1 MVELKYI
8 LRLWLFL
15 KLLGMVS
22 LCRHCLWILGNEA
35 TLTKKFSIWKELV
48 IDAKKR
54 RCFYNADEDKGLAQA
69 ITVALVEHN
78 QIHTLLNMDSFLFR
92 KTMWKVFYA

>member
-1 MVELKYI
+1 
-8 LRLWLFL
+8 
-15 KLLGMVS
+15 MVS

-54 RCFYNADEDKGLAQA
+54 GCFYNADEDDRLAQAQAQA
-69 ITVALVEHN
+69 ITKRLG
-78 QIHTLLNMDSFLFR
+78 
-92 KTMWKVFYA
+92 

>member
-1 MVELKYI
+1 MVL
-8 LRLWLFL
+8 
-15 KLLGMVS
+15 

-35 TLTKKFSIWKELV
+35 TLTRSCTIWKELV

-54 RCFYNADEDKGLAQA
+54 GRFYNADVDKNLAQA

-78 QIHTLLNMDSFLFR
+78 QIHILLNMDSFLFR
-92 KTMWKVFYA
+92 KTKWKVC

>member
-1 MVELKYI
+1 MVELKHI
-8 LRLWLFL
+8 LRLWWFL
-15 KLLGMVS
+15 QLIGMVS

-69 ITVALVEHN
+69 IKVALVEHN

-92 KTMWKVFYA
+92 ESRWQVC